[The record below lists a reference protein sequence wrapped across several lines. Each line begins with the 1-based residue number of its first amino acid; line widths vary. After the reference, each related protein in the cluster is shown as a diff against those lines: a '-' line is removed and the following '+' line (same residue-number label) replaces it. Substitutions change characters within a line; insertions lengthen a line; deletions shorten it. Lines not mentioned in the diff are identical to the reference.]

1 MLLKFHVVVPCW
13 SAFENNQYQPN
24 NYFSIY
30 RNSSWIALH
39 RTFWPSSIS
48 TTPMTN
54 KCNGLEYHFCTEE
67 GIEEQIM
74 LTLCKSTFRL
84 TALSHFQHQLITL
97 LLFFRRC
104 KVSALHKLMLHC
116 KNPMLVMTS
125 LQVAATTTLPAIH
138 LSISQTS
145 GGRTRGFSS
154 KGIRR
159 HASKT
164 SKIAE
169 STFLGTIFW
178 WSAIVW
184 ESIEAL

>member
-13 SAFENNQYQPN
+13 SAFENNQYQRN

-39 RTFWPSSIS
+39 RTFWCSSIS
-48 TTPMTN
+48 TTPLTN
-54 KCNGLEYHFCTEE
+54 KCDGLEYQLCTKE

-74 LTLCKSTFRL
+74 LTLCKSAFRL

-97 LLFFRRC
+97 LLFFPRC

-138 LSISQTS
+138 LSISPAPGGQTS
-145 GGRTRGFSS
+145 GFSS
-154 KGIRR
+154 KGMRR
-159 HASKT
+159 HARKA

-169 STFLGTIFW
+169 STILNIIF
-178 WSAIVW
+178 
-184 ESIEAL
+184 

>member
-1 MLLKFHVVVPCW
+1 MLLKFHVVVPCR
-13 SAFENNQYQPN
+13 SAFENNQYQRN

-39 RTFWPSSIS
+39 RTFWCSSIS
-48 TTPMTN
+48 TTPLTN
-54 KCNGLEYHFCTEE
+54 KCDGLEYQLCTKE

-74 LTLCKSTFRL
+74 LTLCKNAFRL

-97 LLFFRRC
+97 LLFFPRC

-138 LSISQTS
+138 LSISETS

-154 KGIRR
+154 KGISR
-159 HASKT
+159 HASQA

-169 STFLGTIFW
+169 STFLGTFFW

-184 ESIEAL
+184 QTFEVL